1 MDEAAERITLRI
13 HGFGLEGLVCYG
25 GASFYTDVDA
35 FDCSSFLALFEGG
48 LGKGNSVNCDDCA
61 AIVSTFANLVG
72 CNLVQMCIRSI
83 NADFALKPHKR
94 IGLPGIFK
102 DRAFFHH
109 MVAAEGCGEDVE
121 VFDACLQIANDP
133 TGPGIFS
140 LPTNLALNNG
150 KGSYLSLLVMDNDE
164 PITHPHPD
172 CKRRRL
178 GPATGLDETC
188 VPRSLLEERFAFL
201 SWKEANEI
209 GTRVYFSNFFFAHYI
224 ASSLKLAA
232 RQESQPKALTRSI
245 HSLWQSAS
253 HGGAEPFRID
263 LYQADSRRDAREKV
277 MKLLASLSS
286 PTLGKRDIAGLGDV
300 TFLDDE

>member
-1 MDEAAERITLRI
+1 
-13 HGFGLEGLVCYG
+13 
-25 GASFYTDVDA
+25 
-35 FDCSSFLALFEGG
+35 
-48 LGKGNSVNCDDCA
+48 
-61 AIVSTFANLVG
+61 
-72 CNLVQMCIRSI
+72 
-83 NADFALKPHKR
+83 
-94 IGLPGIFK
+94 
-102 DRAFFHH
+102 
-109 MVAAEGCGEDVE
+109 
-121 VFDACLQIANDP
+121 
-133 TGPGIFS
+133 
-140 LPTNLALNNG
+140 
-150 KGSYLSLLVMDNDE
+150 
-164 PITHPHPD
+164 
-172 CKRRRL
+172 
-178 GPATGLDETC
+178 LDETC

-263 LYQADSRRDAREKV
+263 LYQVDSRRDAREKV

-300 TFLDDE
+300 TFLDDEFENIVFAAGNLVFYLRSLCTKVGPLIDRITACEAKPLHRIRWEERIDHTGWWINNSFRVSECPRR